1 MHDNANDCFRS
12 SFVTIVI
19 IIIIPLRWWNCIH
32 CCGIRHRIED
42 KRQDAWIIN
51 KCELYNHT
59 QHSLPSCSSVWIL
72 IFSFSSSNA
81 AVAVWNST
89 RTSISGFFFSFV
101 SFLSFDFGQFVS
113 WNLWHSRESDARK
126 VRDSF
131 LFSRTQSKRHMDSW
145 VAIRFT
151 HWLEPFQSI
160 VWSAFGVTCWTFYMR
175 EIRLRTYDRWRYSF
189 SRSKQWMQVNRWYE
203 LIWIINIYPWTT
215 W

>member
-1 MHDNANDCFRS
+1 MQMTIFRS

-59 QHSLPSCSSVWIL
+59 QHSLPSSSSVWIL

-81 AVAVWNST
+81 AVAVWNSS
-89 RTSISGFFFSFV
+89 RTSISGFFLNFV

-113 WNLWHSRESDARK
+113 WNLWHSRESDAQKLRE
-126 VRDSF
+126 SF
-131 LFSRTQSKRHMDSW
+131 LFSRTQSKRHRYYERMN
-145 VAIRFT
+145 T
-151 HWLEPFQSI
+151 
-160 VWSAFGVTCWTFYMR
+160 
-175 EIRLRTYDRWRYSF
+175 LRTLAGAISIDRSIG
-189 SRSKQWMQVNRWYE
+189 
-203 LIWIINIYPWTT
+203 IWCDLLNILHARNAPPNVWQMTIFVQ
-215 W
+215 